1 MSAEAASM
9 MRPRLMA
16 RQSEARRAAAPAAR
30 PARTSSSTPRRAQ
43 ASVGVGT
50 GRAAR
55 SRATRINLLAG
66 IVILLAM
73 LFHVWTGLAVGTLGY
88 ELSRARDLGQ
98 RLDRQ
103 LNELSVENSG
113 LMKPDVLADE
123 AHRRL
128 GLVSPQSGQIVDLP

>member
-1 MSAEAASM
+1 MSAEAASL

-16 RQSEARRAAAPAAR
+16 RESIVRGPAAARRAA
-30 PARTSSSTPRRAQ
+30 SQSMPRRAQ
-43 ASVGVGT
+43 ASVGVGI

-55 SRATRINLLAG
+55 SRTTRINLFAG
-66 IVILLAM
+66 VVVLLAM
-73 LFHVWTGLAVGTLGY
+73 LLHVWTGLSVGTLGY

-113 LMKPDVLADE
+113 IMKPDVLAKE

-128 GLVSPQSGQIVDLP
+128 GLDWPQSGQIVDLP